1 MLRIWKETSGA
12 TSSHPDA
19 NLKCDMNQDT
29 QSCEAGGDQP
39 GLNNS
44 ALAPL
49 ATDGVVLNRAM
60 LQDPSESL
68 ISKPVLCA
76 SDSRPLEAVI
86 LYDALLP
93 NAESRLMEALHEI
106 DPEESSFTNTF
117 RAARYALVEVGLC
130 ASDLVWRRAIREYA
144 ANRNDDDDPN
154 FEIANKIRDLVK
166 NWVFAMPNL
175 NLSSRGFNVTPKFVQ
190 LIHVLKSCGAYGDKF
205 CGIVLVQR
213 SEVATIMVDIMRTM
227 VDELAFIRPYA
238 LTSELLVTDG
248 HEQRELLHNFASG
261 KFNLLIMIKNL
272 EDIDL
277 PRANVFIRY
286 NLFESQLSYAFAC
299 AHTMV
304 PDGHLIHMA
313 EKGNDL
319 HRRILQEY
327 SGPAVDDKWI
337 EVVSQGGNSSIP
349 SCPLKETGNPY
360 RSDEETASR
369 PEISIGDSVNG
380 GRLFEDDALLAVFR
394 IATSLQR
401 SITTPSLHP
410 LFVVHPIPIPS
421 MGGVQQ
427 FVCTVTLPPG
437 LPLQTIQGPPRLT
450 PTHARRSGAY
460 QFCLQLFELS
470 GLDYRLI
477 YTPRRS
483 DENAYA
489 NPSLLKSDLVSGNSC
504 YMRKRPDFWVN
515 SLQNSK
521 ERLFPVVVSV
531 GNPEGPSEPYA
542 PIIVLTRQPLPH
554 LEPFKLFFY
563 GVFATVKNAR
573 GPAVIFDGERLND
586 LHSYTLRICRT
597 IANKAFV
604 CSMEKMA
611 YFIAPLLPSQAK
623 DVSWSNLIDLHDAID
638 WQAVARANSNY
649 ITRFSSDSLR
659 DPSEFEDAVVQDRS
673 VEFTRRCYVVRLRP
687 DLSPM
692 SKPPDS
698 PREMEYANI
707 LEYCRARRKGFQS
720 LQDNNQPLIEV
731 SKAATVLNR
740 LNPVHK
746 PLIETN
752 KTGPK
757 YLIPELCGKCTIPA
771 SIYRTALLLPSITRR
786 IDDFLIV
793 KELNAQFFANMIL
806 EQHLLSAVF
815 APSATFETD
824 YERLELLGD
833 SFLKYFSSVY
843 VFVFNPALSEGALHK
858 ARQHII
864 SNKVLTQC
872 ALSIG
877 LPSYIQGKT
886 FSYKL
891 WQPPNFTVQD
901 LSLQHLGRSNDL
913 TSSSGNGGMAIDTMT
928 QAPVNDIN
936 ASMHSTSQSKM
947 KHKAPDDNITQWLGD
962 KTIADV
968 AEAIIGAAY
977 LSGGR
982 DVALRVIKALQLP
995 VANVEQWEDFRQ
1007 KALAPP
1013 SNVTPRLRGGT
1024 LSAVEGII
1032 GASFKYPHLL
1042 SQALTH
1048 GSIHGYEN
1056 TCYERLE
1063 FLGDAV
1069 LDFLVVRHVF
1079 NRDDHMSPGA
1089 MTLLKSA
1096 MVSNSALAAVCVQT
1110 GLHAY
1115 LLYESY
1121 ALGNSI
1127 QSYAEQL
1134 ETRRQEEH
1142 QKAVRDGRPPGQYW
1156 LDMEPPKILS
1166 DVVESII
1173 GALYISDGFTSD
1185 GVELMFKTILEPF
1198 YDQHVTIKTLS
1209 HHPTKILFEIM
1220 QTQGCQQFSIEKE
1233 KLGETDGTR
1242 CDVIVHDI
1250 ILASATESTG
1260 YIAGRMAS
1268 TAALDALEGDPS
1280 FMAHNCSCGRNR
1292 TQIGKKDYKNKLEK
1306 MLADLEE
1313 GQNATTEEDHNDAME
1328 VN

>member
-1 MLRIWKETSGA
+1 
-12 TSSHPDA
+12 
-19 NLKCDMNQDT
+19 
-29 QSCEAGGDQP
+29 
-39 GLNNS
+39 
-44 ALAPL
+44 
-49 ATDGVVLNRAM
+49 
-60 LQDPSESL
+60 
-68 ISKPVLCA
+68 
-76 SDSRPLEAVI
+76 
-86 LYDALLP
+86 
-93 NAESRLMEALHEI
+93 MEALHEI
-106 DPEESSFTNTF
+106 DPEESTFTNTF
-117 RAARYALVEVGLC
+117 RASRYALAEVGLC
-130 ASDLVWRRAIREYA
+130 ASDLVWRRAIREYT
-144 ANRNDDDDPN
+144 ANRNDDDDPV

-166 NWVFAMPNL
+166 NWVFVMPNL

-190 LIHVLKSCGAYGDKF
+190 LIHVLKSCGTYGDKF
-205 CGIVLVQR
+205 RGIVLVQR
-213 SEVATIMVDIMRTM
+213 SEVATIMVDIIRTM
-227 VDELAFIRPYA
+227 IDELAFVRPHA
-238 LTSELLVTDG
+238 LASELLVTDG
-248 HEQRELLHNFASG
+248 HQQRELLDNFASG
-261 KFNLLIMIKNL
+261 KYNLLILIKPL

-304 PDGHLIHMA
+304 PDGHLIHMV

-327 SGPAVDDKWI
+327 SGPAVDDRWI
-337 EVVSQGGNSSIP
+337 EVVLQGGNSPVP
-349 SCPLKETGNPY
+349 SCPLKETGDPY

-380 GRLFEDDALLAVFR
+380 GRLFEDDALLVVFR
-394 IATSLQR
+394 IAANLQR
-401 SITTPSLHP
+401 SNTTPSLHP

-437 LPLQTIQGPPRLT
+437 LPLQTIRGPPRLT
-450 PTHARRSGAY
+450 PVHARRSGAFR
-460 QFCLQLFELS
+460 FCLRLFEFS

-477 YTPRRS
+477 YTPGRS
-483 DENAYA
+483 DDNACA

-515 SLQNSK
+515 SLRISE
-521 ERLFPVVVSV
+521 ERLFPVVISV

-542 PIIVLTRQPLPH
+542 PIVILTRQPLPH

-573 GPAVIFDGERLND
+573 GPALILDGERLND

-604 CSMEKMA
+604 CSLEKMT
-611 YFIAPLLPSQAK
+611 YFTAPLLPSQAK
-623 DVSWSNLIDLHDAID
+623 DFSCSNMTNLQDAID

-649 ITRFSSDSLR
+649 VTRFSSDNLR
-659 DPSEFEDAVVQDRS
+659 DPSEFEDAVIQDRL

-692 SKPPDS
+692 SKPSDS
-698 PREMEYANI
+698 PREAEYANI
-707 LEYCRARRKGFQS
+707 LEYCRARRKGFQG

-731 SKAATVLNR
+731 SKATAVLNR

-752 KTGPK
+752 KTSPK

-872 ALSIG
+872 GLSIG

-886 FSYKL
+886 FSYRL
-891 WQPPNFTVQD
+891 WQPPNFTVHD
-901 LSLQHLGRSNDL
+901 ASLQHLGRSNDL
-913 TSSSGNGGMAIDTMT
+913 MSSSGNGGMAIDTQT
-928 QAPVNDIN
+928 QAPINDTN
-936 ASMHSTSQSKM
+936 ASTIHSTSQSKT

-982 DVALRVIKALQLP
+982 NVALRAIKALRLP
-995 VANVEQWEDFRQ
+995 VADVEQWEDFRR

-1013 SNVTPRLRGGT
+1013 SDVTPRLRGGT
-1024 LSAVEGII
+1024 LSAVEEII

-1069 LDFLVVRHVF
+1069 LDFCTWFFLFVAMVSHAFAVVVRHVF

-1096 MVSNSALAAVCVQT
+1096 MVSNSALAAVCVRT

-1134 ETRRQEEH
+1134 ETKRQEEH
-1142 QKAVRDGRPPGQYW
+1142 HKAVRDGRPPGQYW

-1185 GVELMFKTILEPF
+1185 GVESMFKKILEPF
-1198 YDQHVTIKTLS
+1198 YDQHVTVKTLS

-1233 KLGETDGTR
+1233 KLGETHGTR

-1280 FMAHNCSCGRNR
+1280 FMAHNCSCRNR
-1292 TQIGKKDYKNKLEK
+1292 TQMGKKDYKNRLER

-1313 GQNATTEEDHNDAME
+1313 GQNVTTEVDHNDGIE
-1328 VN
+1328 VD

>member
-1 MLRIWKETSGA
+1 MLRIWEETSGA
-12 TSSHPDA
+12 RHLDP
-19 NLKCDMNQDT
+19 NLKGDMNQDT
-29 QSCEAGGDQP
+29 QSCEAGGDRP
-39 GLNNS
+39 GFNNS

-60 LQDPSESL
+60 LQDPSL
-68 ISKPVLCA
+68 PSKPVLCA
-76 SDSRPLEAVI
+76 SNIRPLEAVT

-130 ASDLVWRRAIREYA
+130 ASDLVWRRAIREYSA
-144 ANRNDDDDPN
+144 SGNDDDDPI
-154 FEIANKIRDLVK
+154 FEIANKICDLVK

-205 CGIVLVQR
+205 RGIVLVQR
-213 SEVATIMVDIMRTM
+213 SEVATIMVDIIRTM
-227 VDELAFIRPYA
+227 IDELAFVRPYA
-238 LTSELLVTDG
+238 LASELLVADG
-248 HEQRELLHNFASG
+248 HEQRELLDNFASG
-261 KFNLLIMIKNL
+261 KYNLFILIKAL

-304 PDGHLIHMA
+304 PNGHLIHMA

-327 SGPAVDDKWI
+327 SGPAVDDRWI
-337 EVVSQGGNSSIP
+337 EVVFQGGNFP
-349 SCPLKETGNPY
+349 VPYCPLKETGNPY
-360 RSDEETASR
+360 PSDEEMAHR
-369 PEISIGDSVNG
+369 LEISIGDSVNG
-380 GRLFEDDALLAVFR
+380 GRLSEGDALLSVFR
-394 IATSLQR
+394 IAASLQR
-401 SITTPSLHP
+401 NISNLSPHP
-410 LFVVHPIPIPS
+410 LFAVHPIPSI
-421 MGGVQQ
+421 GGVQQ

-437 LPLQTIQGPPRLT
+437 LPLQTIQGPPRFT
-450 PTHARRSGAY
+450 PAHARRSGAY
-460 QFCLQLFELS
+460 RFCLRLFEFS
-470 GLDYRLI
+470 SLDYRLI
-477 YTPRRS
+477 YPPRRS
-483 DENAYA
+483 DDNGYA

-515 SLQNSK
+515 SLRIPE
-521 ERLFPVVVSV
+521 ERLFPVVISV

-542 PIIVLTRQPLPH
+542 PIIILTRQPLPH

-573 GPAVIFDGERLND
+573 GPAIIFDGKRLND

-597 IANKAFV
+597 IANKAFA
-604 CSMEKMA
+604 CSLEKMA
-611 YFIAPLLPSQAK
+611 YFIAPLLPSRAT
-623 DVSWSNLIDLHDAID
+623 DFSCFNMTDLRDAVD

-649 ITRFSSDSLR
+649 VTRFSSDDLR
-659 DPSEFEDAVVQDRS
+659 DPSEFEDAVIQDRL
-673 VEFTRRCYVVRLRP
+673 VEFTRRCYVVRLRL

-698 PREMEYANI
+698 PREAEYANI
-707 LEYCRARRKGFQS
+707 LEYCKARRKGFQG

-731 SKAATVLNR
+731 SKAAAVLNR

-746 PLIETN
+746 PFVETN

-872 ALSIG
+872 GLSIG

-886 FSYKL
+886 FSCKL

-901 LSLQHLGRSNDL
+901 VSPPHLERSNNL
-913 TSSSGNGGMAIDTMT
+913 ASSSGNGGIENDTNT
-928 QAPVNDIN
+928 QAPVNDTN
-936 ASMHSTSQSKM
+936 ASTTQLTSHSKT

-982 DVALRVIKALQLP
+982 DVALRVIKTLRLP
-995 VANVEQWEDFRQ
+995 VADVEQWEDFRR

-1032 GASFKYPHLL
+1032 GVSFKYPHLL

-1096 MVSNSALAAVCVQT
+1096 MVSNSALAAVCVRT

-1121 ALGNSI
+1121 TLANSI

-1134 ETRRQEEH
+1134 ETRCQEEH
-1142 QKAVRDGRPPGQYW
+1142 QKAIRDGRPPGQYW

-1185 GVELMFKTILEPF
+1185 GVELMFKKILEPF
-1198 YDQHVTIKTLS
+1198 YDQHITVKTLS

-1233 KLGETDGTR
+1233 KLGETQGTR

-1280 FMAHNCSCGRNR
+1280 FMAHNCSCRNR
-1292 TQIGKKDYKNKLEK
+1292 TQMGKKDYKNRLEK

-1313 GQNATTEEDHNDAME
+1313 GQNVTTEEDHNDDME
-1328 VN
+1328 DQLFEHS

>member
-1 MLRIWKETSGA
+1 
-12 TSSHPDA
+12 
-19 NLKCDMNQDT
+19 
-29 QSCEAGGDQP
+29 
-39 GLNNS
+39 
-44 ALAPL
+44 
-49 ATDGVVLNRAM
+49 M
-60 LQDPSESL
+60 LQDPSL
-68 ISKPVLCA
+68 TSKPVLCA
-76 SDSRPLEAVI
+76 SGIRPVEAVI

-93 NAESRLMEALHEI
+93 NAESKLMEALHEI

-117 RAARYALVEVGLC
+117 RAARYALAEVGLC

-144 ANRNDDDDPN
+144 ANRNDDDDPV

-175 NLSSRGFNVTPKFVQ
+175 NISSRGFNVTPKFVQ

-205 CGIVLVQR
+205 RGIVLVQR
-213 SEVATIMVDIMRTM
+213 SEVATIMVNIMRTM
-227 VDELAFIRPYA
+227 IDELAFVRPYA
-238 LTSELLVTDG
+238 LSSELF
-248 HEQRELLHNFASG
+248 RELLDNFASG
-261 KFNLLIMIKNL
+261 KHNLLILIKTL

-277 PRANVFIRY
+277 PRVNVFIRY
-286 NLFESQLSYAFAC
+286 DLFESQLSYAFAC

-304 PDGHLIHMA
+304 PDGHLIHMV
-313 EKGNDL
+313 EKGSDL

-327 SGPAVDDKWI
+327 SGPALDDRWI
-337 EVVSQGGNSSIP
+337 KVVLQGGNSPVP

-360 RSDEETASR
+360 RSDEEMASR
-369 PEISIGDSVNG
+369 PEISIGDSING
-380 GRLFEDDALLAVFR
+380 GRLLEDDALLAVFR
-394 IATSLQR
+394 IAANLQC
-401 SITTPSLHP
+401 SIITPFLHP
-410 LFVVHPIPIPS
+410 LFVVHPTPIPS

-437 LPLQTIQGPPRLT
+437 LPLQTIQGPPCFT
-450 PTHARRSGAY
+450 PVHARRSGAY
-460 QFCLQLFELS
+460 RFCLRLFEFS

-477 YTPRRS
+477 YTPDRS
-483 DENAYA
+483 DDNAYA

-504 YMRKRPDFWVN
+504 YMRKRPNFWVN
-515 SLQNSK
+515 SLRISE
-521 ERLFPVVVSV
+521 ERLFPVVISV

-542 PIIVLTRQPLPH
+542 PIVILTRQPLPH

-573 GPAVIFDGERLND
+573 GPALIFDGERLND

-604 CSMEKMA
+604 CSLEKMA

-623 DVSWSNLIDLHDAID
+623 DFSCSNTTNLQDAID
-638 WQAVARANSNY
+638 WEAVARANSNY
-649 ITRFSSDSLR
+649 VTRFSSDNLR
-659 DPSEFEDAVVQDRS
+659 DLSEFEDAVIQDRL

-692 SKPPDS
+692 SKPSDS
-698 PREMEYANI
+698 PREAEYANI
-707 LEYCRARRKGFQS
+707 LEYCRARRKGFQG

-731 SKAATVLNR
+731 SKAAAVLNR

-752 KTGPK
+752 KTSPK

-872 ALSIG
+872 GLSIG

-901 LSLQHLGRSNDL
+901 VSMQHLGRSNDF
-913 TSSSGNGGMAIDTMT
+913 TSSSGNGGMTIDTQT
-928 QAPVNDIN
+928 QAPVNDTN
-936 ASMHSTSQSKM
+936 ASTMLSTSQSKT

-982 DVALRVIKALQLP
+982 NVALRAIKALRLP
-995 VANVEQWEDFRQ
+995 VADVEQWEDFRR

-1024 LSAVEGII
+1024 LSAVEEII

-1096 MVSNSALAAVCVQT
+1096 MVSNSALAAVCVRT

-1185 GVELMFKTILEPF
+1185 GVESMFEKILEPF
-1198 YDQHVTIKTLS
+1198 YDQHVTVKTLS

-1233 KLGETDGTR
+1233 KLGETHGTR
-1242 CDVIVHDI
+1242 CDGRIQIVSMWNVLMSLPVIVHDI

-1280 FMAHNCSCGRNR
+1280 FMAHNCSCRNR
-1292 TQIGKKDYKNKLEK
+1292 IQMGKKDYKNRLEK

-1313 GQNATTEEDHNDAME
+1313 GQNVTTEEDHNNGMGIE
-1328 VN
+1328 

>member
-1 MLRIWKETSGA
+1 MLRIWEETSGA
-12 TSSHPDA
+12 RHPDP
-19 NLKCDMNQDT
+19 NLKCDMTQDT
-29 QSCEAGGDQP
+29 QSCEAGGNRP

-49 ATDGVVLNRAM
+49 ATDGVILNRAM
-60 LQDPSESL
+60 LQDSSL
-68 ISKPVLCA
+68 TSKPA
-76 SDSRPLEAVI
+76 II

-117 RAARYALVEVGLC
+117 RAARYALHEVGLC
-130 ASDLVWRRAIREYA
+130 ASDLVWRRAIREYTV
-144 ANRNDDDDPN
+144 NRNDDDDPV

-175 NLSSRGFNVTPKFVQ
+175 NLSSRGFNVTPKFSQ

-205 CGIVLVQR
+205 RGIVLVQR

-227 VDELAFIRPYA
+227 IDELVFVRPYA
-238 LTSELLVTDG
+238 LASEIFVTDG
-248 HEQRELLHNFASG
+248 HKQCELLENFASG
-261 KFNLLIMIKNL
+261 KYNLLILIKTL

-277 PRANVFIRY
+277 PRANVVIRY

-304 PDGHLIHMA
+304 PDGHLIHMV

-327 SGPAVDDKWI
+327 SGPAVDDRWI
-337 EVVSQGGNSSIP
+337 EVVLQGGNFPVP

-360 RSDEETASR
+360 RSDEETASTLG
-369 PEISIGDSVNG
+369 ISIGDSVNG

-394 IATSLQR
+394 IAANLQR
-401 SITTPSLHP
+401 SATTPSLHS

-437 LPLQTIQGPPRLT
+437 LPLRTIQGPPRFT
-450 PTHARRSGAY
+450 SAHARRSGAY
-460 QFCLQLFELS
+460 RFCLRLFEFS
-470 GLDYRLI
+470 SLDCRLI
-477 YTPRRS
+477 YTPHRS
-483 DENAYA
+483 DDIAYA

-515 SLQNSK
+515 SLRICE
-521 ERLFPVVVSV
+521 ERLFPVVISV

-542 PIIVLTRQPLPH
+542 PIVILTRQPLPH

-573 GPAVIFDGERLND
+573 APALIFDDERLND

-604 CSMEKMA
+604 CPLDKMA

-623 DVSWSNLIDLHDAID
+623 DLSCSNMTDLQDAVD

-649 ITRFSSDSLR
+649 VMRFDSDNLR
-659 DPSEFEDAVVQDRS
+659 DPSEFEDAVIQDRL

-692 SKPPDS
+692 SKPSDS
-698 PREMEYANI
+698 P
-707 LEYCRARRKGFQS
+707 YCRARRKGFLG

-731 SKAATVLNR
+731 SKAAAVLNR

-746 PLIETN
+746 PLIETT
-752 KTGPK
+752 KSSPK
-757 YLIPELCGKCTIPA
+757 CKLPLWIWSLST
-771 SIYRTALLLPSITRR
+771 STYRTALLLPSITRR
-786 IDDFLIV
+786 IDDFLVV

-872 ALSIG
+872 GLSIG

-901 LSLQHLGRSNDL
+901 LASQHPGRSNDL
-913 TSSSGNGGMAIDTMT
+913 TSSSGNGGMAIDTKAQT
-928 QAPVNDIN
+928 PVNDAN
-936 ASMHSTSQSKM
+936 ASTIHSSSQSKT
-947 KHKAPDDNITQWLGD
+947 KYKSPDDNITQWLGD

-982 DVALRVIKALQLP
+982 DIALRVIKALRLP
-995 VANVEQWEDFRQ
+995 VANVEQWEDFRR

-1013 SNVTPRLRGGT
+1013 SNVTQGFVVALFRQWKRLSELVSSTHTCSLKLLYVSSVFNYYWLT
-1024 LSAVEGII
+1024 L
-1032 GASFKYPHLL
+1032 F
-1042 SQALTH
+1042 QTH

-1096 MVSNSALAAVCVQT
+1096 MVSNSALAAVCVRT

-1134 ETRRQEEH
+1134 ETRCQEEY

-1173 GALYISDGFTSD
+1173 GALYISDGFTSG
-1185 GVELMFKTILEPF
+1185 GVEFMFKKILEPF
-1198 YDQHVTIKTLS
+1198 YDQH
-1209 HHPTKILFEIM
+1209 IM
-1220 QTQGCQQFSIEKE
+1220 QAQGCQQFSIEKE
-1233 KLGETDGTR
+1233 KLGETHGTR

-1280 FMAHNCSCGRNR
+1280 FMAHNCSCRNR
-1292 TQIGKKDYKNKLEK
+1292 TQMGKKDYKNRLEK

-1313 GQNATTEEDHNDAME
+1313 GQNVTAEEDHNDGME

>member
-12 TSSHPDA
+12 RHPGPQ
-19 NLKCDMNQDT
+19 CDTNQDT
-29 QSCEAGGDQP
+29 QSCEAGGGQP

-44 ALAPL
+44 ASAPL
-49 ATDGVVLNRAM
+49 ATDGVVLNRAT
-60 LQDPSESL
+60 LQDPYLTSE
-68 ISKPVLCA
+68 PVSCA
-76 SDSRPLEAVI
+76 SDIHPPEVVI

-93 NAESRLMEALHEI
+93 NTESRLMEALHEI
-106 DPEESSFTNTF
+106 DPEESSFTRTF
-117 RAARYALVEVGLC
+117 RAAHYALVEVGLC
-130 ASDLVWRRAIREYA
+130 ASDLIWRRAIREYA
-144 ANRNDDDDPN
+144 AHRNDDDDPA

-190 LIHVLKSCGAYGDKF
+190 LIHVLKSCGAYGDNF
-205 CGIVLVQR
+205 RGIVLVQWP
-213 SEVATIMVDIMRTM
+213 EVATIIVDIMRTM
-227 VDELAFIRPYA
+227 IDELGFIRPYA
-238 LTSELLVTDG
+238 LASELLVTNN
-248 HEQRELLHNFASG
+248 HEQCELLDNFASG
-261 KFNLLIMIKNL
+261 KYNLLVMTKAL
-272 EDIDL
+272 EDVDL
-277 PRANVFIRY
+277 PRAHVVIRY

-299 AHTMV
+299 ARTLV
-304 PDGHLIHMA
+304 PNGHLIHMA

-319 HRRILQEY
+319 HHRILQEY
-327 SGPAVDDKWI
+327 SGQAVDDRWI
-337 EVVSQGGNSSIP
+337 RVVLQGGNSPVP
-349 SCPLKETGNPY
+349 SCSLKETGNPY

-369 PEISIGDSVNG
+369 LEISIEDSVNG
-380 GRLFEDDALLAVFR
+380 GRLFEDDALLAVYR
-394 IATSLQR
+394 IAADLQCN
-401 SITTPSLHP
+401 ITTPSRDP
-410 LFVVHPIPIPS
+410 LFVVRPTPRI
-421 MGGVQQ
+421 GGVQQ

-437 LPLQTIQGPPRLT
+437 LPLQTVQGPPRFT
-450 PTHARRSGAY
+450 ATHSRRSGAY
-460 QFCLQLFELS
+460 QVCLRLFELS
-470 GLDYRLI
+470 CLDHRLI
-477 YTPRRS
+477 STPHRS
-483 DENAYA
+483 DNNGHA
-489 NPSLLKSDLVSGNSC
+489 NPSFLKSDLVSGNSC
-504 YMRKRPDFWVN
+504 YMRKRPDFWAN
-515 SLQNSK
+515 SLRLSE
-521 ERLFPVVVSV
+521 ERLFPVVISV
-531 GNPEGPSEPYA
+531 GNPEGLSEPYA
-542 PIIVLTRQPLPH
+542 PIVLLTRQPLPH
-554 LEPFKLFFY
+554 LQPFKLFFY

-573 GPAVIFDGERLND
+573 GPALIFDNERLND

-597 IANKAFV
+597 IANKAFG
-604 CSMEKMA
+604 CSLEKMA
-611 YFIAPLLPSQAK
+611 YFVAPLLPSRARDLSYPNTTNSQ
-623 DVSWSNLIDLHDAID
+623 DVID
-638 WQAVARANSNY
+638 WQAVTRANNNY
-649 ITRFSSDSLR
+649 VTRFSSDSLR
-659 DPSEFEDAVVQDRS
+659 DPSEFEDAVIQDRL
-673 VEFTRRCYVVRLRP
+673 VEFTRRCYVIRLRP
-687 DLSPM
+687 DLTPM
-692 SKPPDS
+692 SKPSDS
-698 PREMEYANI
+698 PREAEYANI
-707 LEYCRARRKGFQS
+707 LEYCRMHRKGFQG

-731 SKAATVLNR
+731 SKAAAVLNR

-746 PLIETN
+746 PPIETN
-752 KTGPK
+752 KAD
-757 YLIPELCGKCTIPA
+757 LIPELCGKCTIPA

-793 KELNAQFFANMIL
+793 KELNAQFFANAIL

-872 ALSIG
+872 GLSIG

-891 WQPPNFTVQD
+891 WQPPNFTVQNVQD
-901 LSLQHLGRSNDL
+901 VSPQHPGRSNNV
-913 TSSSGNGGMAIDTMT
+913 TPSGDNAIDTKA
-928 QAPVNDIN
+928 QASVDDTN
-936 ASMHSTSQSKM
+936 ASIIHLTSQSKA
-947 KHKAPDDNITQWLGD
+947 KQKAHDDGITQWLGD

-982 DVALRVIKALQLP
+982 DVALSVIKALRLP
-995 VANVEQWEDFRQ
+995 VAGVEQWDDFRR

-1013 SNVTPRLRGGT
+1013 SNVTPRLREGT
-1024 LSAVEGII
+1024 LSAVESII
-1032 GASFKYPHLL
+1032 GATFKYPHLL

-1069 LDFLVVRHVF
+1069 LDFMVIRHVF

-1096 MVSNSALAAVCVQT
+1096 MVSNSALAAICVRT
-1110 GLHAY
+1110 GLHEY

-1127 QSYAEQL
+1127 QSYVEQL
-1134 ETRRQEEH
+1134 EARHQEEY
-1142 QKAVRDGRPPGQYW
+1142 QRAARDGRPPGQYW
-1156 LDMEPPKILS
+1156 LNMEPPKILS

-1185 GVELMFKTILEPF
+1185 GVELIFKTILEPF
-1198 YDQHVTIKTLS
+1198 YDQHITVKTLS

-1220 QTQGCQQFSIEKE
+1220 QAQGCQQFSIEKE
-1233 KLGETDGTR
+1233 KLSDTHGTR

-1260 YIAGRMAS
+1260 YIAGRMVS
-1268 TAALDALEGDPS
+1268 TAALDALEGDPG
-1280 FMAHNCSCGRNR
+1280 FMAHNCSCRNR
-1292 TQIGKKDYKNKLEK
+1292 THMGKKDAKDYKNRLEK

-1313 GQNATTEEDHNDAME
+1313 GQNVTTEDDPNDDME
-1328 VN
+1328 VI